1 MVILLHTVYC
11 SLFNFHWYGIDWFQ
25 ESHSVS
31 LVMVVFGRQEAAER
45 PGLGNDGHWAGLF
58 GPGGSCVAVGPG
70 RLAGHNNNWF

>member
-1 MVILLHTVYC
+1 M
-11 SLFNFHWYGIDWFQ
+11 LFIVHCLIFIVHWYGIDRFQ
-25 ESHSVS
+25 ESHSVA
-31 LVMVVFGRQEAAER
+31 LVMVVFGWQGAAER

>member
-1 MVILLHTVYC
+1 MK
-11 SLFNFHWYGIDWFQ
+11 
-25 ESHSVS
+25 
-31 LVMVVFGRQEAAER
+31 VVFGRQEAAER